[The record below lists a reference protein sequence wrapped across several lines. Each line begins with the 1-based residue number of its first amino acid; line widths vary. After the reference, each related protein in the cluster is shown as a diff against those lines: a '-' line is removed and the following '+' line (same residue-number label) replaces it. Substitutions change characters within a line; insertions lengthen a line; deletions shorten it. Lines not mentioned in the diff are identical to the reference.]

1 MAYLHETSAE
11 AQTRALRLRV
21 AQLRKEIVQA
31 THAYRDAAAQ
41 HDTQRTIPLLRRRS
55 CLMRQLLETQ
65 CELLLSLRGSETA
78 VSNPSHSA

>member
-1 MAYLHETSAE
+1 MAYLQETSTE
-11 AQTRALRLRV
+11 GQTRALRLRV

-31 THAYRDAAAQ
+31 TRAYRDAAAQ

-65 CELLLSLRGSETA
+65 CQLLVSLRSSGTV
-78 VSNPSHSA
+78 VSDPSPPA